1 MKKNP
6 LHILLLA
13 ATLISGC
20 SDGDQSGPFKE
31 SALRSPQLGEFP
43 GTGWIGYAVAYS
55 GFREGQ
61 DPEGAMP
68 TREQIREDLHILAPN
83 WSYIRLYA
91 SNRPDTRLVLEIIKE
106 DNLDL
111 KVVLGAWLQCE
122 VEGHY
127 AYKDTYAAINEEEVQ
142 TAIALSK
149 EFKDTVVAVTVGN
162 EILVDWSFWP
172 VPLERVIQLVQRV
185 QTETGLP
192 VSVAD
197 DYSAW
202 ASPIGIE
209 LASVVD
215 FVFVHTHPIW
225 HAKGIEDGFTDFLET
240 FEQVRSA
247 VGSDKRIIVG
257 ETGWATLTDPPEKE
271 PLHAPGAGNEPDQ
284 EQFFIELHDWA
295 IREGVPIFWFE
306 AFDEPW
312 KGEGTEGY
320 WGLYSVDRQPRKV
333 MQSK

>member
-1 MKKNP
+1 MKKH
-6 LHILLLA
+6 LFLLLSILPVLL
-13 ATLISGC
+13 TGC
-20 SDGDQSGPFKE
+20 LDSPAPTPFKQE
-31 SALRSPQLGEFP
+31 AVRSPQPGDFP
-43 GTGWIGYAVAYS
+43 GDGWIGYAVAYS

-61 DPEGAMP
+61 DPEGEMP
-68 TREQIREDLHILAPN
+68 TKAQIREDLHILAPH

-91 SNRPDTRLVLEIIKE
+91 SNRPDTRLVLEVIEE
-106 DNLDL
+106 DKLDL

-122 VEGHY
+122 TAGHY
-127 AYKDTYAAINEEEVQ
+127 AYKDSYAAINEKEVQ
-142 TAIALSK
+142 TAIALSR
-149 EFKDTVVAVTVGN
+149 EFGETVVAVTVGN

-185 QTETGLP
+185 QKETGLP

-202 ASPIGIE
+202 ASPGGVK
-209 LASVVD
+209 LADVVD

-225 HAKGIEDGFTDFLET
+225 HAKGIEDGFSDFLDT
-240 FEQVRSA
+240 FEQVRNA
-247 VGSDKRIIVG
+247 VGHDKRIIIG

-271 PLHAPGAGNEPDQ
+271 PLHAPGAGNEPNQ
-284 EQFFIELHDWA
+284 ERFFIELHDWA
-295 IREGVPIFWFE
+295 IREGVPVFWFE

-320 WGLYSVDRQPRKV
+320 WGLYSVDRKPRKV